1 MCKWPSS
8 LSHTTNT
15 SYEVKAAQSYSTL
28 CDPIDYIVHGILQ
41 ARILEWAAPPF
52 FMGSSWPRNW
62 TGVSLHCRQILYQ
75 LSYQGSPKHGIS
87 SVAQLCLPLCDPINC
102 STPGLPVNHQLSE
115 FTQTHVHRVGD
126 AIQLSHPLWSP
137 SPPVPQSLPESESF
151 PMSQLFAWGGLSIG
165 ASALALLLPMNTQ
178 LVNVVYYIDWFADI
192 EGSLHPWDKAHLVM
206 MYDLLNA
213 LLDSDC

>member
-1 MCKWPSS
+1 MILAYSLVFNLHKVWWLVQFSS
-8 LSHTTNT
+8 VT
-15 SYEVKAAQSYSTL
+15 QSCATL
-28 CDPIDYIVHGILQ
+28 CDP
-41 ARILEWAAPPF
+41 
-52 FMGSSWPRNW
+52 M
-62 TGVSLHCRQILYQ
+62 
-75 LSYQGSPKHGIS
+75 
-87 SVAQLCLPLCDPINC
+87 NC
-102 STPGLPVNHQLSE
+102 SMPGLPVHHQLPE
-115 FTQTHVHRVGD
+115 FTQTHPHQVQWCHP
-126 AIQLSHPLWSP
+126 AISSSVVPFSYC
-137 SPPVPQSLPESESF
+137 PQSLPASESF